1 MGELGVDLF
10 HPLHVHLW
18 GWGWYLE
25 VFNCV
30 SLGIF
35 GKIVDSV
42 CVCVR
47 KMFASGYACR
57 CSEKCLC
64 LSVFKIVSV

>member
-18 GWGWYLE
+18 GWVFRK

-30 SLGIF
+30 SVGIF

-42 CVCVR
+42 CVCVCVDVS
-47 KMFASGYACR
+47 K
-57 CSEKCLC
+57 KCLPV
-64 LSVFKIVSV
+64 LKIVTV

>member
-1 MGELGVDLF
+1 MGELGVDLL

-18 GWGWYLE
+18 GWVFRK

-30 SLGIF
+30 SVGIF

-42 CVCVR
+42 CVCVCVDVS
-47 KMFASGYACR
+47 KNV
-57 CSEKCLC
+57 CLC
-64 LSVFKIVSV
+64 LRL